1 MKFINKDKIFKVEN
15 IPIVLT
21 VSIFVSISLFE
32 AFLILFLLY
41 ELYLFFRRNLSI
53 KGIFSIPIFLLMF
66 ASITSTTL
74 YGKLKDLAGALEQT
88 FFLIIYF
95 LKNKIPTSYE
105 LFKKLNIAV
114 ISIAT
119 IDALV
124 IFYNTFVHGKP
135 KPIWG
140 GIFEIGN
147 AFSLASASAL
157 VMFFVEKDK
166 RLKFLYMILF
176 LIFSGLIFFSAKRS
190 SLIGFS
196 FVIFVLLVKL
206 FKFSKISKK
215 WLVISLT
222 SIFIVF
228 STGITYTFY
237 KFPKYT
243 TVFKVISF
251 DTMLTEEEVNRF
263 SSNRWYIGK
272 QGVLALKKDIEEKNL
287 LPIIIGHGYNSG
299 YYFDPPSP
307 VGRTYESII
316 FISELIH
323 KGIIGLFAMLLMMFL
338 YFRFVFKIK
347 IPEFKHII
355 ALPSL
360 AYPAYFL
367 MASIF
372 TNFWDAFLPVCFL
385 LFGLAENYYKSLLEA

>member
-1 MKFINKDKIFKVEN
+1 MKFINKDKIFKAEN

-243 TVFKVISF
+243 TVFKIISF

-299 YYFDPPSP
+299 YYLDPPSP

>member
-66 ASITSTTL
+66 ASITSTAL

-124 IFYNTFVHGKP
+124 VFYNTFVHGKP

-147 AFSLASASAL
+147 AFSLASVSAL

-237 KFPKYT
+237 KFPKYK
-243 TVFKVISF
+243 TVFKIISF
-251 DTMLTEEEVNRF
+251 DKTLTEEELNRF

-272 QGVLALKKDIEEKNL
+272 QGVLALEKDIEEKNL

-299 YYFDPPSP
+299 YYLDPPSP

-355 ALPSL
+355 ALPFL

>member
-243 TVFKVISF
+243 TVFKIISF

-299 YYFDPPSP
+299 YYLDPPSP